1 LIQFSCFLTRENR
14 IARALVRRR
23 DVWGS
28 WTNLWAV
35 IRTSTCSAICSRASP
50 VFTQRSPK
58 TEPEN
63 QIENLADTRQRWQQ
77 EVGRS
82 SNTDRLSKLP
92 LLERLTD
99 TTDAQRQLR
108 RRDQ

>member
-1 LIQFSCFLTRENR
+1 MLPHTGEPHRPCPRPP
-14 IARALVRRR
+14 ARRLGELDEPVGRYPHQYVFCDLQPR
-23 DVWGS
+23 
-28 WTNLWAV
+28 
-35 IRTSTCSAICSRASP
+35 SP

-58 TEPEN
+58 TEPEH
-63 QIENLADTRQRWQQ
+63 QIENLADSPQRWQQ